1 MKKLLALFL
10 MLGSMTVM
18 ATPVNVN
25 TADAATIAEAL
36 HGIGIKKAQEIVA
49 YREANGAFKTVAD
62 LENVKGIGAK
72 TIAKNQADILLSGAS
87 APVVAPAAKAPKA
100 EKAAKAP
107 VAPAAPVVAAPEA
120 VKVPAVKAPVTAAPE
135 VVKIPTVKA
144 PAAKAPAAVIPKAAK
159 DAAATANPLK

>member
-10 MLGSMTVM
+10 MLGSMTAM

-36 HGIGIKKAQEIVA
+36 HGIGLKKAQEIVA

-72 TIAKNQADILLSGAS
+72 TIAKNQADILLSGDS
-87 APVVAPAAKAPKA
+87 APVAAPAAKKA
-100 EKAAKAP
+100 EKAP
-107 VAPAAPVVAAPEA
+107 VAPVVATPEA
-120 VKVPAVKAPVTAAPE
+120 
-135 VVKIPTVKA
+135 VKA
-144 PAAKAPAAVIPKAAK
+144 PAAKAPAVAAPEAVKAPAVKAPVAAVPTAVIPKAAK
-159 DAAATANPLK
+159 VAKEAAAVANPLK